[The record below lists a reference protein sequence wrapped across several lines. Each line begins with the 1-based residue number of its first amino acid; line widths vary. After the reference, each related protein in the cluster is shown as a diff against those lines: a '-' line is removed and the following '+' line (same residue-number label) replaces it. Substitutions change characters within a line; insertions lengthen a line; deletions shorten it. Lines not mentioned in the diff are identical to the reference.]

1 MHQAFTKETLTMRRV
16 LIAIL
21 TVLGIVL
28 LPGTAQAAVVFH
40 SGPTFTDLGTT
51 LNVTGNVSGLGNGDL
66 TAQITATGVAD
77 VTCTN
82 PAGNV
87 APGQRTNV
95 TTSGTQ
101 SGIEVKNG
109 RATFDVTT
117 AEPGPLDPAVVCPNR
132 KWTATITDVHFTSA
146 TLTLIQG
153 GVVIFRQTYQL

>member
-1 MHQAFTKETLTMRRV
+1 MRRV

-21 TVLGIVL
+21 TL
-28 LPGTAQAAVVFH
+28 LAIGLLTGTAQARVVFH
-40 SGPTFTDLGTT
+40 AGPTFTDEGTT
-51 LNVTGNVSGLGNGDL
+51 LNVTGNVSGLGNDDL
-66 TAQITATGVAD
+66 TAVITASGVGD

-101 SGIEVKNG
+101 SDIEVKNG

-117 AEPGPLDPAVVCPNR
+117 AEPPAPDPAVVCPNR
-132 KWTATITDVHFTSA
+132 KWTAAITDVEFTSA
-146 TLTLIQG
+146 TLTLIQDG
-153 GVVIFRQTYQL
+153 EVIFSQNFPQ

>member
-1 MHQAFTKETLTMRRV
+1 MHQAFKEMLTMRRV
-16 LIAIL
+16 LVAIL
-21 TVLGIVL
+21 TALGIVFL
-28 LPGTAQAAVVFH
+28 SGTAQAAVMFH

-51 LNVTGNVSGLGNGDL
+51 LRVTGNVSGLGNGDL
-66 TAQITATGVAD
+66 TAQITATGLAD

-87 APGQRTNV
+87 APGQRTSV

-117 AEPGPLDPAVVCPNR
+117 AEPGPLDPAVVCPNS
-132 KWTATITDVHFTSA
+132 KWTATITDVDFTSA

-153 GVVIFRQTYQL
+153 GQVIFRQTYTL

>member
-1 MHQAFTKETLTMRRV
+1 
-16 LIAIL
+16 
-21 TVLGIVL
+21 
-28 LPGTAQAAVVFH
+28 
-40 SGPTFTDLGTT
+40 
-51 LNVTGNVSGLGNGDL
+51 VSGLGNGDL